1 MSVQQQSGSVGGQGA
16 MTPVVVITILAIIAN
31 FAITTASAYGHNI
44 FFPIN
49 ILGGFS
55 FNVAPLLPAAT
66 ALILAFGLWQYS
78 HIGQGRAWIA
88 ALCLFVAPI
97 LFVQIWNAFT
107 GWLLNLLPDSV
118 VTNSQNFYG
127 IFFIQRAVSAAGVLV
142 VLTVAAA
149 GFRAWTVWLWVL
161 IIWAGGDTLLF
172 GLYRDQVI
180 TREIYMW
187 LYPVERVIGFIVLAC
202 YYQRPARSE
211 ARPKPSI
218 A

>member
-1 MSVQQQSGSVGGQGA
+1 MSVQQQSGSMGGERTMA
-16 MTPVVVITILAIIAN
+16 PVVVITILAIIAN
-31 FAITTASAYGHNI
+31 FAITAASAYGHSL

-55 FNVAPLLPAAT
+55 FNVAPLLPAAA

-78 HIGQGRAWIA
+78 HLSQGRAWLA

-97 LFVQIWNAFT
+97 LFVQIWNALT

-127 IFFIQRAVSAAGVLV
+127 IFFVQRAVSAAGVLL

-149 GFRAWTVWLWVL
+149 SFRTWRVWLYVL
-161 IIWAGGDTLLF
+161 IVWAGGDTLLF

-180 TREIYMW
+180 TREVYIW
-187 LYPVERVIGFIVLAC
+187 LYPLERVIGFIVLAW
-202 YYQRPARSE
+202 YFQPRARRS
-211 ARPKPSI
+211 A
-218 A
+218 